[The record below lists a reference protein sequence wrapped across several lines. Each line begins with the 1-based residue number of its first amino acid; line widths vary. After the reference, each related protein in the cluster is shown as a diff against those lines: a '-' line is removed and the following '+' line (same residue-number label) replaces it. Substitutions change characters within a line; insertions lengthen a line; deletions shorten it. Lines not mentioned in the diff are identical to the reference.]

1 MFWKENATKLNDKD
15 HEQLKYVGYIFPAT
29 CIEVDTFLQRIL
41 VRLLKE
47 SEDAVILAVAAHDL
61 GQYVKHYERGKKCV
75 SSSIDLFSPLT
86 LIFTEY

>member
-15 HEQLKYVGYIFPAT
+15 HEQLKYVRYFFPRRIQA
-29 CIEVDTFLQRIL
+29 DKFLQRIL

-47 SEDAVILAVAAHDL
+47 SDDAIILAVAAHDL

-75 SSSIDLFSPLT
+75 SSCIDLFSPLT
-86 LIFTEY
+86 LISAEY